1 MSFIILLLLLFFI
14 LFNLVT
20 ADAKAY
26 NILSSS
32 LDYIV
37 STDLPNKNVFV
48 VMIGSSITNYLIYDN
63 TGSVI
68 KELTELKTDT
78 GTTAPSYTERNNL
91 KAMNDSFVVLAAD
104 KNFHFISVDTG
115 TITKSVQ
122 WIISEITS
130 STISLTINQSKKIF
144 GHCWNY

>member
-78 GTTAPSYTERNNL
+78 
-91 KAMNDSFVVLAAD
+91 
-104 KNFHFISVDTG
+104 
-115 TITKSVQ
+115 
-122 WIISEITS
+122 
-130 STISLTINQSKKIF
+130 
-144 GHCWNY
+144 

>member
-1 MSFIILLLLLFFI
+1 MSFIILLLFFI

-91 KAMNDSFVVLAAD
+91 KAMNDSFVVLEQI
-104 KNFHFISVDTG
+104 KIFIS
-115 TITKSVQ
+115 SL
-122 WIISEITS
+122 WIQEL
-130 STISLTINQSKKIF
+130 SLQVFNGSHQRLRQVLY
-144 GHCWNY
+144 HLQ

>member
-1 MSFIILLLLLFFI
+1 
-14 LFNLVT
+14 
-20 ADAKAY
+20 
-26 NILSSS
+26 
-32 LDYIV
+32 
-37 STDLPNKNVFV
+37 
-48 VMIGSSITNYLIYDN
+48 MIGSSITNYLIYDN

-78 GTTAPSYTERNNL
+78 RTTAPSYTERNNL

-122 WIISEITS
+122 WITSEITS

>member
-1 MSFIILLLLLFFI
+1 
-14 LFNLVT
+14 
-20 ADAKAY
+20 
-26 NILSSS
+26 
-32 LDYIV
+32 
-37 STDLPNKNVFV
+37 
-48 VMIGSSITNYLIYDN
+48 MIGSSITNYLIYDN

-115 TITKSVQ
+115 TITKCVQ
-122 WIISEITS
+122 WITSEIKS
-130 STISLTINQSKKIF
+130 STISLTINQSKNIF

>member
-63 TGSVI
+63 TGAVI

-91 KAMNDSFVVLAAD
+91 KAMNDSFVVLEQI
-104 KNFHFISVDTG
+104 KIFIS
-115 TITKSVQ
+115 SL
-122 WIISEITS
+122 WIQEL
-130 STISLTINQSKKIF
+130 SLKVFNGSHQRLRQVLY
-144 GHCWNY
+144 HLQ

>member
-1 MSFIILLLLLFFI
+1 MSFIILLLFFI

-91 KAMNDSFVVLAAD
+91 KAMNDSFVVLEQI
-104 KNFHFISVDTG
+104 KIFIS
-115 TITKSVQ
+115 SL
-122 WIISEITS
+122 WIQEL
-130 STISLTINQSKKIF
+130 SLKVFNGSHQRLRQVLY
-144 GHCWNY
+144 HLQ

>member
-91 KAMNDSFVVLAAD
+91 KAMNDSFVVLEQI
-104 KNFHFISVDTG
+104 KIFIS
-115 TITKSVQ
+115 SL
-122 WIISEITS
+122 WIQEL
-130 STISLTINQSKKIF
+130 SLKVFNGSHQRLRQVLY
-144 GHCWNY
+144 HLQ